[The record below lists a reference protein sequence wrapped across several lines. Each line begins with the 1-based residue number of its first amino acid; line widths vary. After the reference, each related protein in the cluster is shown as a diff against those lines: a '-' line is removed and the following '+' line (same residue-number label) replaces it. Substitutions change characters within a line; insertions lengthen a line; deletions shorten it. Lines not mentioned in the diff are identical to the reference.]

1 MRQGLAPPGRQ
12 AGQMM
17 RTGGTTR
24 RAAAGITLLE
34 LVCAVVLVGILGT
47 FAMAKLGSPLTL
59 TLPTQAQSLADVIR
73 RAQSLAVVRGQRMS
87 VSVAASGPNGS
98 IAIACVTGATPCNTD
113 ASFTASQGAVVD
125 FVGPVYF
132 SSLGQPV
139 DASNVARSSPA
150 NFTLSYTT
158 IGISPVCVNYT
169 VAVAAL
175 SGRVSVTGPGT
186 CP

>member
-1 MRQGLAPPGRQ
+1 MSISDTAFACATAKRDSAVI
-12 AGQMM
+12 A
-17 RTGGTTR
+17 
-24 RAAAGITLLE
+24 RAAAFRS
-34 LVCAVVLVGILGT
+34 V
-47 FAMAKLGSPLTL
+47 
-59 TLPTQAQSLADVIR
+59 R
-73 RAQSLAVVRGQRMS
+73 RRPRAPSRTANALS
-87 VSVAASGPNGS
+87 DLS

-158 IGISPVCVNYT
+158 IGTSPVCVNYT

-175 SGRVSVTGPGT
+175 SGRVSITGPGT